1 MSLVGGGGEL
11 INDNKQ
17 TVFLRKGKV
26 IHHYSNFFYLTLFSY
41 NHGTTL
47 QALFEYLVEQ
57 SDN

>member
-1 MSLVGGGGEL
+1 MI
-11 INDNKQ
+11 INYLTFSNS
-17 TVFLRKGKV
+17 FLKERKGTV

>member
-1 MSLVGGGGEL
+1 MI
-11 INDNKQ
+11 INYLTFSNS
-17 TVFLRKGKV
+17 FLRKGKV
-26 IHHYSNFFYLTLFSY
+26 IHHYSNLFFLTLFSY